1 MKDSILH
8 FSEKGIKNLQKAEE
22 KFANHPDDIAGYIET
37 VRNEVVHLGLEIIKE
52 TLENFDEMFRA
63 SQKRKERW
71 EIVRRDEKQL
81 ITSLGTV
88 CFSKTLFRNKQ
99 SRQSKYLLD
108 DFLHLDAHQRMTE
121 DATAQLLREAADTS
135 YRRGG
140 EAVSLTDFV
149 SKETVKDVL
158 HKLEFPCKEKP
169 TEKKQVEYLYIDA
182 DEDHVSLQ
190 FQNKKGD
197 LEKDAGG
204 YKRNGILTKL
214 VYIYEGIE
222 KDAPHSKRYH
232 LVNPHY
238 FCGTYEGKNNE
249 TLWNQIYQYI
259 EEHYETDKIKKI
271 FLNADGG
278 SWIKAGKNRI
288 KGITYVLD
296 EFHMRKYLT
305 KMTRHMLD
313 SADEVRAILCNTI
326 KNGSKE
332 DFREGVKVIAGYE
345 KTESGRRSI
354 LKAGEYF
361 LSNWT
366 AARLRLTSRD
376 IIKGCSAEGHV
387 SHVLSARMSS
397 RPMGWSRTGADKMAQ
412 LRAYEWNHG
421 DMLALA
427 KYQRKEEKSI
437 KKKEPPILGY
447 REVMKDLYKRHSETE
462 KYAEVMRCSVSEQI
476 RKHIHAG
483 LHSYIGRLL

>member
-1 MKDSILH
+1 MRNSILH
-8 FSEKGIKNLQKAEE
+8 FSEEGIKYLEKAEE
-22 KFANHPDDIAGYIET
+22 KFANHPDDIAGYIEA
-37 VRNEVVHLGLEIIKE
+37 VRSEVVQLGLEIIKE

-63 SQKRKERW
+63 SQMRREKW

-108 DFLHLDAHQRMTE
+108 DFLHLDSHQRMTE
-121 DATAQLLREAADTS
+121 DAVAQLLRDAVDIS

-140 EAVSLTDFV
+140 EAVSLTDSV
-149 SKETVKDVL
+149 SKETVKNVIHEL
-158 HKLEFPCKEKP
+158 KFPRVEK
-169 TEKKQVEYLYIDA
+169 TDRKKQVEYLYIDA

-190 FQNKKGD
+190 FQNKKVD
-197 LEKDAGG
+197 LEKDSRG
-204 YKRNGILTKL
+204 YKRNCIITKL

-232 LVNPHY
+232 LVNPYY
-238 FCGTYEGKNNE
+238 FCGTYEGKDNE
-249 TLWNQIYQYI
+249 TLWDQVYQYI
-259 EEHYETDKIKKI
+259 EDNYEIDKIKKI

-305 KMTRHMLD
+305 KMTSHMLD
-313 SADEVRAILCNTI
+313 GADEVRSILCNTI
-326 KNGSKE
+326 MHGSKE
-332 DFREGVKVIAGYE
+332 DFREGVNVIAGYE
-345 KTESGRRSI
+345 TGEVGRRRVME
-354 LKAGEYF
+354 AGEYF

-366 AARLRLTSRD
+366 AAKLRLANRD

-387 SHVLSARMSS
+387 SHVWL
-397 RPMGWSRTGADKMAQ
+397 
-412 LRAYEWNHG
+412 E
-421 DMLALA
+421 
-427 KYQRKEEKSI
+427 
-437 KKKEPPILGY
+437 
-447 REVMKDLYKRHSETE
+447 
-462 KYAEVMRCSVSEQI
+462 
-476 RKHIHAG
+476 
-483 LHSYIGRLL
+483 

>member
-1 MKDSILH
+1 MKNSILH
-8 FSEKGIKNLQKAEE
+8 FSEEGIKNLEKAEE
-22 KFANHPDDIAGYIET
+22 IFANYPDDIAGYIEA
-37 VRNEVVHLGLEIIKE
+37 VRSEVVQLGLEIIKE

-63 SQKRKERW
+63 SQMRKEKW

-108 DFLHLDAHQRMTE
+108 DFLHLDSHQRMTE
-121 DATAQLLREAADTS
+121 DAVAQLLREAVDTS

-140 EAVSLTDFV
+140 EAVSLTDSV

-158 HKLEFPCKEKP
+158 HELKFPRVEKP
-169 TEKKQVEYLYIDA
+169 AQKKQVEYLYIDA

-197 LEKDAGG
+197 LEKDSRG
-204 YKRNGILTKL
+204 YKRNCIMTKL
-214 VYIYEGIE
+214 VYIYEGVE

-232 LVNPHY
+232 LVNPYY
-238 FCGTYEGKNNE
+238 FCGTYEGKDNE
-249 TLWNQIYQYI
+249 TLWNQVYQYI
-259 EEHYETDKIKKI
+259 EDNYEIDKIKKI

-278 SWIKAGKNRI
+278 AWIKAGKNKI

-305 KMTRHMLD
+305 KMTSHMLD
-313 SADEVRAILCNTI
+313 SADEVRSILCNTI
-326 KNGSKE
+326 MHGSKE
-332 DFREGVKVIAGYE
+332 DFREGVNVIAGYE
-345 KTESGRRSI
+345 TTESGRRRV
-354 LKAGEYF
+354 LEAGEYF

-366 AARLRLTSRD
+366 AAKIRLTNRD
-376 IIKGCSAEGHV
+376 IVKGCSAEGHV

-427 KYQRKEEKSI
+427 KYQREEEKTVE
-437 KKKEPPILGY
+437 KKEKPILGY
-447 REVMKDLYKRHSETE
+447 REAMKDLRIRHSETE
-462 KYAEVMRCSVSEQI
+462 KYAEVMRCSISEQT
-476 RKHIHAG
+476 RKHINTG
-483 LHSYIGRLL
+483 LYSYIWRLL